1 MNINTVKIA
10 ASAVAAVAVTGVTIQ
25 SVRVHRQKKA
35 MTDVEKAVE
44 SFYSPEFIAFNKAQ
58 NIVSDRMLAGYYD
71 DKPDSEAR
79 DDYIVLYVNFLKK

>member
-1 MNINTVKIA
+1 MINIKTAAATVA
-10 ASAVAAVAVTGVTIQ
+10 AGVAVAGATVYTI
-25 SVRVHRQKKA
+25 RLRKENAK
-35 MTDVEKAVE
+35 TDVEKAVE

-58 NIVSDRMLAGYYD
+58 DIVSDRMLSGYYD